1 MDIGPDLAAPV
12 ARADLKAEADAS
24 AESSR
29 KEYLMV
35 TASVGTFKAPRPGHY
50 TKTLVSTVS
59 ELIRKE
65 KQEDLQAIR
74 VNAGNSWSQGIAV
87 GRYMEGKYTRKGRA
101 SGEWFPCKVLKKE
114 RGGWRVRWGD
124 GDQHDT
130 LKKTEHLRDIA

>member
-35 TASVGTFKAPRPGHY
+35 TASVGTSKAPRPGCY
-50 TKTLVSTVS
+50 MKSFVSAVPN
-59 ELIRKE
+59 LIRKE
-65 KQEDLQAIR
+65 KLEDLRAIR
-74 VNAGNSWSQGIAV
+74 AKSWSEGITV
-87 GRYMEGKYTRKGRA
+87 GKYMEGKYTRKGRA
-101 SGEWFPCKVLKKE
+101 FGKWFTCKVIKKE
-114 RGGWRVRWGD
+114 GRGWRVRWGD